1 MTQGI
6 QETSKVYF
14 TDARASSKNSLV
26 EKIAR
31 LVKKG
36 SLFEGIQADKR
47 IALKMSFGER
57 GSSAYI
63 RTPFIRKIV
72 DLIKEKNAIP
82 FVTDAN
88 TLYTHKRNNAIDHL
102 ETANINGFNYAS
114 LGAPVIIADGLCG
127 ADHVPYKI
135 NGKYFNEIYI
145 ASAVY
150 HSDFIVSAAHFT
162 GHMACGFG
170 ASIKNI
176 AMGCASIKGKY
187 YQHSEMEPAV
197 KKALCRLCGKC
208 IETCGYKAIVK
219 EKDSLKIILDN
230 CVGCGECVSVCP
242 YGAMSSKFGQSK
254 KILQEKMIEYLKG
267 ITLQKKDRIVY
278 INFLL
283 DITPDCDCPSFSDS
297 PIVPDIG
304 ILASEDPIALDKA
317 SVDMVNQVSPISL
330 SKMEDK
336 LGAADKIDA
345 IHKGTDW
352 MHQILYGKEAG
363 LGNVGYEIISI

>member
-1 MTQGI
+1 MTDEIKRYSQ
-6 QETSKVYF
+6 VYF

-26 EKIAR
+26 EKIER
-31 LVKKG
+31 LIKK
-36 SLFEGIQADKR
+36 SKIFEDIHADKR

-63 RTPFIRKIV
+63 RPPFIRKIV
-72 DLIKEKNAIP
+72 DLIKENKAIP

-88 TLYTHKRNNAIDHL
+88 TLYCHKRNNAIDHL
-102 ETANINGFNYAS
+102 ETANINGFNYGS
-114 LGAPVIIADGLCG
+114 LSAPVIIADGLSG
-127 ADHVPYKI
+127 ADYVPYQI
-135 NGKYFNEIYI
+135 NGKYFNEIYM
-145 ASAVY
+145 ASAIY

-176 AMGCASIKGKY
+176 SMGCASIKGKY
-187 YQHSEMEPAV
+187 YQHSEMEPDI

-208 IETCGYKAIVK
+208 IEACGYGAIVK
-219 EKDSLKIILDN
+219 QKDALKIILDH

-242 YGAMSSKFGQSK
+242 YGAMVSKFKQSK

-267 ITLQKKDRIVY
+267 ISLQKKDHIAY

-297 PIVPDIG
+297 PIVPNIG
-304 ILASEDPIALDKA
+304 ILASKDPIALDKA
-317 SVDMVNQVSPISL
+317 SVDMVNQVSPIGL
-330 SKMEDK
+330 SKME
-336 LGAADKIDA
+336 GRFNAADKIDA
-345 IHKGTDW
+345 MHAGTDW
-352 MHQILYGKEAG
+352 MHQLIYGSREG
-363 LGNVGYEIISI
+363 LGNIEYEVIAI